1 MTDYDKKKAKGP
13 KISLNKTLNFVPTVD
28 VPEQFE
34 NGKAFL
40 PTWELAEGPC
50 QLKRWHEWYI
60 KASIIKGLSSVTV
73 AVSAKVFMSGPCL
86 LQVSFTDMHALDHRQ
101 RPDTNLII
109 APIIL
114 DDIQLLVS
122 KTNIKLRR
130 NLRWKSFRKQDKD
143 RLKSE
148 SAVIVIGY
156 DRDRQSPSWTRDM
169 FGQKSAAKTCDQYAF
184 GTPSGTELQQHSLMA
199 EKPPPSPSSADK
211 SEVPPKTKTP
221 KPSGSEVHEGNI
233 VPVTVDKL
241 SPEQKKE
248 FELMMQQAHH
258 QFLNSFMLTR
268 KGTVVQKYKVLLRM
282 EKDNKFR
289 LPSASNVPPA
299 QPTAPVSAPA
309 PAAPTSAPTQ
319 LTNPRLLT
327 REQPQHAGRN
337 VNRLAQEQVVAMFLP
352 NQPTVDPVQQLSI
365 QQTPPRQQITQPI
378 QQQSLLNASARFRTP
393 DNQPWQHVT
402 TQVVPEHL
410 VHNVQPDQSVI
421 PQVIPEHL
429 RFAEAKKS
437 FKKINHVYPY
447 IYDSDDEDDSEVVAA
462 EWVRSKKVVPCPWRF
477 AEAKKSFKKINHVYP
492 YIYDSDDED
501 DSEVVAAEWVRS
513 KKVVPCPW
521 VRSSGKEERF
531 NFDITKADKIFDL
544 LLREKQI
551 QLPAGHIIPSA
562 EELGKRRYCKWHN
575 SGSHSTNDCKVFRQ
589 RIQAAI
595 EGGKIKFDDSKKPM
609 KVDGNPFPVNMVH
622 TFGRAGDGGKDRNF
636 QMNSA
641 RIISKYRR
649 KYDKQQQ
656 ERYYEEDDGGFDPHW
671 ECEFFRF
678 CWNEG
683 MRLPSIEDR
692 PGCSNVAESSSR
704 SYNRSIQ
711 LRQTRVPVH
720 QRLGPV
726 NQECDQRDDE
736 DRKTQWCPS
745 GIFTKNQKRRVQ
757 RLRNREHFD
766 EVNQKRR
773 VQRLRNR
780 EHFDEVEQEINHRP
794 RQEWHVKNQAAI
806 ADEVKADE
814 AKRLAKGKSVVTA
827 SVNMVFT
834 LPTDFGAKQANVDE
848 VEEASA
854 RLVLSPEQAIFEK
867 PEGTENRHLNLLYIN
882 SYVNGKLMTK
892 MMVDGGVAPGV
903 RPYHQ
908 PPRRCK
914 ADMLEPIKAK
924 VKCLYD
930 ARFIHPCR
938 YAEWVSNI
946 VPVIK
951 KNGKVRVCIDFRDL
965 NKATLKDEHP
975 MPVADQLV
983 DAASGHKI
991 LSFMDSNDGY
1001 NQIFMEE
1008 EDIHKTA
1015 FRCPGAIGLFEW
1027 VVMTF
1032 VLKSARATYQRAM
1045 NYIYHVLIGCLVE
1058 VYIDDVVVKSKEIED
1073 HIADLRKFLGFLV
1086 HERGFEITQRSVN
1099 AIKKI
1104 QPPENKIELSR
1115 ERYHNTTFAAEK
1127 NPRERREYGRTDT
1140 KEEPDKTI
1148 GIAG

>member
-13 KISLNKTLNFVPTVD
+13 KISLNKTLNFMPTVD

-50 QLKRWHEWYI
+50 QLKRWHEWSNSSNQGEI
-60 KASIIKGLSSVTV
+60 LTQEFDSLS
-73 AVSAKVFMSGPCL
+73 
-86 LQVSFTDMHALDHRQ
+86 H
-101 RPDTNLII
+101 
-109 APIIL
+109 
-114 DDIQLLVS
+114 
-122 KTNIKLRR
+122 
-130 NLRWKSFRKQDKD
+130 
-143 RLKSE
+143 
-148 SAVIVIGY
+148 
-156 DRDRQSPSWTRDM
+156 
-169 FGQKSAAKTCDQYAF
+169 
-184 GTPSGTELQQHSLMA
+184 
-199 EKPPPSPSSADK
+199 
-211 SEVPPKTKTP
+211 
-221 KPSGSEVHEGNI
+221 
-233 VPVTVDKL
+233 
-241 SPEQKKE
+241 
-248 FELMMQQAHH
+248 
-258 QFLNSFMLTR
+258 
-268 KGTVVQKYKVLLRM
+268 
-282 EKDNKFR
+282 
-289 LPSASNVPPA
+289 
-299 QPTAPVSAPA
+299 
-309 PAAPTSAPTQ
+309 
-319 LTNPRLLT
+319 
-327 REQPQHAGRN
+327 
-337 VNRLAQEQVVAMFLP
+337 LAQKVTLHEQ
-352 NQPTVDPVQQLSI
+352 
-365 QQTPPRQQITQPI
+365 
-378 QQQSLLNASARFRTP
+378 
-393 DNQPWQHVT
+393 
-402 TQVVPEHL
+402 
-410 VHNVQPDQSVI
+410 
-421 PQVIPEHL
+421 
-429 RFAEAKKS
+429 
-437 FKKINHVYPY
+437 
-447 IYDSDDEDDSEVVAA
+447 
-462 EWVRSKKVVPCPWRF
+462 RF

-531 NFDITKADKIFDL
+531 DFDITKADKIFDL

-575 SGSHSTNDCKVFRQ
+575 SGSHCTNDCKVFRQ

-595 EGGKIKFDDSKKPM
+595 EGGEIKFDDSKKPM

-622 TFGRAGDGGKDRNF
+622 TSGRADDGGKNRNF

-683 MRLPSIEDR
+683 MRLPCIEDR

-704 SYNRSIQ
+704 SYNRSNQ

-720 QRLGPV
+720 QRLGQV

-757 RLRNREHFD
+757 RLWNRE
-766 EVNQKRR
+766 R
-773 VQRLRNR
+773 
-780 EHFDEVEQEINHRP
+780 FDEVEQEINHRP
-794 RQEWHVKNQAAI
+794 RQEWRVKNQAAI

-834 LPTDFGAKQANVDE
+834 LPADFGAKQADVDE

-867 PEGTENRHLNLLYIN
+867 PEGTENWLLNLLYIN

-892 MMVDGGVAPGV
+892 MMVDGGAAVNLMPYVTFRKLGRNTEDLIKTNMVLKDFGGNPSGKKGV
-903 RPYHQ
+903 LNVELTVSGKTVPTTFFVIDGKGSYSLLLGRDWIHANCCIPSTMHQ
-908 PPRRCK
+908 CLIQWQGDKIEIVP
-914 ADMLEPIKAK
+914 ADS
-924 VKCLYD
+924 
-930 ARFIHPCR
+930 FIRPCR
-938 YAEWVSNI
+938 YAELVSNI

-951 KNGKVRVCIDFRDL
+951 KNGKVRVCIDFQDL
-965 NKATLKDEHP
+965 NKATPKDEHP

-991 LSFMDSNDGY
+991 LSFMDGNDGY

-1008 EDIHKTA
+1008 EDIHKTT

-1032 VLKSARATYQRAM
+1032 GLKSAGATYQRAM

-1104 QPPENKIELSR
+1104 QPPENKIELQEMIGKINFVRRFISNLSGR
-1115 ERYHNTTFAAEK
+1115 LEPFTPLLRLKADQKFTWRAEQQKALDSIKEYLSSPPVLIPPQKGIPFRLYLSAGEKSIGSVLIQALEGKERVVFYLSCRLLDAETSTTRKMLCRDIFLVL
-1127 NPRERREYGRTDT
+1127 
-1140 KEEPDKTI
+1140 
-1148 GIAG
+1148 